1 MWHPSQGRSGFEI
14 IFFAQT
20 NRKTPAMRQHGGC
33 FINSLELKNLYLKT
47 TLYLKILKIRC
58 KTRKKCK
65 ASFRMVRIFDAV
77 LRYIF

>member
-1 MWHPSQGRSGFEI
+1 
-14 IFFAQT
+14 
-20 NRKTPAMRQHGGC
+20 MRQHGGC

-65 ASFRMVRIFDAV
+65 ASFRMVRIFNAV